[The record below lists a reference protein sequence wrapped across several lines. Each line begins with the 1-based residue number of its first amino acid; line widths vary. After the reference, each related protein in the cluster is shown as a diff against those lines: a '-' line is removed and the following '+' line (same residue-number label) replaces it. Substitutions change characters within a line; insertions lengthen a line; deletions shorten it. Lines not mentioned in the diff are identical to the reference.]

1 MICIVCG
8 NQAGYQKN
16 VCENCLLK
24 TKKMKCK
31 DCTQSKFENQF
42 YVYKKTNKPY
52 GVCKDCFNKKVM
64 CENCHQM
71 INKTYLNKHIK
82 VCKIKF
88 GSGIQNKENSKPDFN
103 NNLENLREK
112 IIAKLR
118 SIDLKLLQI
127 LKKIRKRIFLSLA
140 RSGS

>member
-52 GVCKDCFNKKVM
+52 GVCKDCFNKKVL
-64 CENCHQM
+64 CDVCNQQ
-71 INKTYLNKHIK
+71 INKTYLKKHIQK
-82 VCKIKF
+82 CKIKF
-88 GSGIQNKENSKPDFN
+88 GSGTKKRK
-103 NNLENLREK
+103 LEN
-112 IIAKLR
+112 AKLR
-118 SIDLKLLQI
+118 SVDLKNNLKRI
-127 LKKIRKRIFLSLA
+127 KKIIMRKL
-140 RSGS
+140 